1 MKEIYKELEVNYEI
15 NYANFSQKL
24 VPNIEQNL
32 MCGIRIPKAKNIA
45 KKYVNTE
52 QGKEF
57 LNTLN
62 LVNLDEKNVYGL
74 MLGYIKNEQEMHDYL
89 VKFLPQIDNW
99 LTCDITVSNL
109 KIIKKYPQK
118 YKKMAFYWLNNEN
131 FYIKR
136 FAVVV
141 LLNYFLDNNFEQ
153 SDLYTL
159 AKIDTN
165 DYYFNMS
172 LAWYFSVAMVKQY
185 NATINILKT
194 HQIVN
199 KFVHNKTIQKCCE
212 SYRVNKDIKQQLKML
227 KIV

>member
-1 MKEIYKELEVNYEI
+1 MKEIYKELEINYEI
-15 NYANFSQKL
+15 NYANFSKKL
-24 VPNIEQNL
+24 VPNIEQKL

-45 KKYVNTE
+45 KKYVNTK

-74 MLGYIKNEQEMHDYL
+74 MLGYIKNEQEMYDYL

-153 SDLYTL
+153 TDLYTL